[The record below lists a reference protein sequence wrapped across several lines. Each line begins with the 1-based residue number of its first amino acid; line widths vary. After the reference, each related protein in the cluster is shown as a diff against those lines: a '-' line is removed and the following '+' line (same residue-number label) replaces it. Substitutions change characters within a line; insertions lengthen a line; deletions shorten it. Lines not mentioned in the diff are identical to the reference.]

1 MISLASRAKLRIT
14 SAPGERIVMRPEV
27 RQALDTLKELEP
39 NAEESRT
46 IEQELTAAGVLTNFR
61 EYGRKGG
68 LKLKRERGPDY
79 YKRIGKKGGRP
90 PLKKKAKRRK
100 RD

>member
-1 MISLASRAKLRIT
+1 
-14 SAPGERIVMRPEV
+14 MRPEV
-27 RQALDTLKELEP
+27 RKALDALKALEP
-39 NAEESRT
+39 NDEESRI
-46 IEQELTAAGVLTNFR
+46 IEQELTAVGVLTDFR
-61 EYGRKGG
+61 KYGRMGG

-90 PLKKKAKRRK
+90 PLKKKAKRLK

>member
-1 MISLASRAKLRIT
+1 
-14 SAPGERIVMRPEV
+14 MRTEV

-39 NAEESRT
+39 TPEESRT
-46 IEQELTAAGVLTNFR
+46 IEQELTTAGVLIDFR
-61 EYGRKGG
+61 DYGRKGG

-79 YKRIGKKGGRP
+79 YKRIGKMGGRP
-90 PLKKKAKRRK
+90 PLKKKAKSRK

>member
-1 MISLASRAKLRIT
+1 
-14 SAPGERIVMRPEV
+14 MRPEV
-27 RQALDTLKELEP
+27 RQALNTLKELDP
-39 NAEESRT
+39 TAEESRN
-46 IEQELTAAGVLTNFR
+46 IEQELTAAGVLTDFR
-61 EYGRKGG
+61 GYGRQGG
-68 LKLKRERGPDY
+68 LKLKRERGPGY

>member
-1 MISLASRAKLRIT
+1 
-14 SAPGERIVMRPEV
+14 MRPEV
-27 RQALDTLKELEP
+27 RKALDALKALEP
-39 NAEESRT
+39 NDEESRL
-46 IEQELTAAGVLTNFR
+46 IEQELTAVGVLTNFR
-61 EYGRKGG
+61 KYGRMGG

-90 PLKKKAKRRK
+90 PLKKKAKRLK